1 VASAD
6 RRTAG
11 RADVSAKRE
20 YAACF
25 NAQVANEGDVM
36 VLSGKCSGT
45 VVGIAAAL
53 AWLQLCPQQASA
65 QGRES
70 DRERGSLYLGMF
82 ITNRNTE
89 ARVDP
94 ANGGG
99 GTDVDLESDL
109 GLESSTSVAR
119 FGGYFWLSRRQRLDV
134 SYFDLSRTANRRLQ
148 RTINWGDQTFNINT
162 VLSTDNGLTI
172 TKVDYTFAFLNK
184 DRGYLGFTAGLYVAE
199 TKFSLSEASLG
210 KFQSN
215 KLTAPLPVIGLR
227 GEYAISKRFNLRGA
241 SQWFG
246 IDTGDVSG
254 RLTDT
259 YAGVDYSFGKR
270 MFVGLAYDTVSM
282 SIEASKAG
290 DLTGRLDWGYDGW
303 LAYFKVDFGGGVS
316 NR

>member
-1 VASAD
+1 M
-6 RRTAG
+6 
-11 RADVSAKRE
+11 VS
-20 YAACF
+20 
-25 NAQVANEGDVM
+25 N
-36 VLSGKCSGT
+36 GKFSGT
-45 VVGIAAAL
+45 VIGVAAAL
-53 AWLQLCPQQASA
+53 VCLQLYAPSASA

-70 DRERGSLYLGMF
+70 DRERGSIYLGMF
-82 ITNRNTE
+82 ITDRNTE

-94 ANGGG
+94 SNGGG
-99 GTDVDLESDL
+99 GTDVDLEGDL
-109 GLESSTSVAR
+109 GLDSSTSVAR

-134 SYFDLSRTANRRLQ
+134 SYFDLSRTASHRLQ
-148 RTINWGDQTFNINT
+148 KTINWGDETFNINT
-162 VLSTDNGLTI
+162 VLTTDNSLTI

-184 DRGYLGFTAGLYVAE
+184 DRWYLGFTAGLYVAD
-199 TKFSLSEASLG
+199 TQFSLSEPQLG
-210 KFQSN
+210 KFESN
-215 KLTAPLPVIGLR
+215 NLTAPLPVIGLR

-282 SIEASKAG
+282 SIEAKKAG
-290 DLTGRLDWGYDGW
+290 DLQGRLDWGYDGW
-303 LAYFKVDFGGGVS
+303 LAYFKMDFGGGVS